1 MNLIVHM
8 TLDNYLELVERSK
21 AKGLKPG
28 EPMFEVLEEMIKEGI
43 IKTVIKTNRSETQI
57 IKDIKKHWK
66 IKDMRRKDE

>member
-1 MNLIVHM
+1 MNLIIHM
-8 TLDNYLELVERSK
+8 TIDNYIEMVERSQ

-28 EPMFEVLEEMIKEGI
+28 DSMQETLEEMIKEGI
-43 IKTVIKTNRSETQI
+43 IKTVIKTNRSETQV